1 MENRFFL
8 DLKYIS
14 ISFDKLIEKRTGFTP
29 AQLRIIGFL
38 MQRRDEKVYQKDIED
53 DFAVSRAAVSALLDK
68 MEKSA
73 LIERRCSE
81 HDKRMKRVSLT
92 EEGIA
97 AANDVYAM
105 MCSIEDGICSSL
117 TKEETETIFTVKN
130 KIISKLEELGC

>member
-81 HDKRMKRVSLT
+81 HDKRINNLFYQAR
-92 EEGIA
+92 
-97 AANDVYAM
+97 
-105 MCSIEDGICSSL
+105 
-117 TKEETETIFTVKN
+117 
-130 KIISKLEELGC
+130 